1 MNWLLALLLQLA
13 CKLFLLTF
21 VFELLLLLL
30 LLQLSLLTFV
40 FELLLL
46 LLLLLLLQLSLL
58 SLLDD
63 DWVQGALCL
72 VCFDFVSSTRCL
84 TILTQRSQV
93 SMFISNLHSCV
104 N

>member
-46 LLLLLLLQLSLL
+46 LQFSLL

-63 DWVQGALCL
+63 DGILLAAVNVLFQTLYTTERAKVLWV
-72 VCFDFVSSTRCL
+72 
-84 TILTQRSQV
+84 RSMIV
-93 SMFISNLHSCV
+93 PYSFN
-104 N
+104 